1 MTIKT
6 HRPNGEAG
14 LTLIELLASIAI
26 AGMVVG
32 ILVNLVWMLA
42 ERAQRLTSF
51 NAAQEK
57 VLTINHALNRMLRSA
72 DFVQM
77 EFNGN
82 PAASSAV
89 VVLWLY
95 RGGYPTTAAVDTD
108 RPWMYN
114 ATTVVPAISGGQTS
128 QATIVG
134 ANCFEAFE
142 FIQRSASS
150 WDVYSVPATNAQ
162 AQSQTPPA
170 VSGTPLAGG
179 VNIEWMFPVLYPQTS
194 GADFS
199 WTNYIL
205 GFLHPSTISSGTFV
219 NSFMMR
225 LSAPYQSTTGQQMNY
240 VLASGYHDADVR

>member
-1 MTIKT
+1 MTMQT
-6 HRPNGEAG
+6 HKRSGEAG

-26 AGMVVG
+26 AAMVAG

-42 ERAQRLTSF
+42 VRAQRLTSF

-57 VLTINHALNRMLRSA
+57 VLTVNHALNRMLRSS

-77 EFNGN
+77 QFSGN
-82 PAASSAV
+82 PASSSAV

-95 RGGYPTTAAVDTD
+95 RGGYPTTAAVDAD

-114 ATTVVPAISGGQTS
+114 TTTVVPTVSGGQTA
-128 QATIVG
+128 QAAIVG
-134 ANCFEAFE
+134 ATCFKVFE

-150 WDVYSVPATNAQ
+150 WDVYSVNANNAQ
-162 AQSQTPPA
+162 AQNQTPPA
-170 VSGTPLAGG
+170 VNGTPLASG
-179 VNIEWMFPVLYPQTS
+179 VDIEWMFPVLYPQGS
-194 GADFS
+194 GTDFS

-219 NSFMMR
+219 NSFIMR
-225 LSAPYQSTTGQQMNY
+225 LSAPYQSSTGQTLTY
-240 VLASGYHDADVR
+240 DLASGYHDADVR